1 VRPVAVVAT
10 AQTPAYAAFPGPEAV
25 LVMRCVN
32 EVLARARI
40 GPRDVDY
47 TVAGSCDYLSGAPFA
62 FVMNLDGMHAWPP
75 IHESHVEMDGAWALA
90 DAWHRLQLGD
100 VDVALV
106 VGSGRSSPG
115 DHRSVLALQGDPYVA
130 APLGLDPASLAGIQA
145 RALLDAGLATEA
157 DFAAVVARSRRDAR
171 ANPYARRDH
180 ESSPAAA
187 PGPAI
192 HPDPDPGRRPAVPPW
207 PEGDPEGDPEVA
219 ALLAEPHW
227 SAPLRRHDL
236 PATADG
242 AAAVVLA
249 AGDRAR
255 ALTDTPVWVRGI
267 DHRIETHHVGW
278 RDLTDSPSAR
288 RAAEA
293 VGLHDGPVDVAE
305 LMACYSPQELVLRR
319 ALGLDGATTRINPS
333 GGPLAADP
341 VMATGLVRV
350 AEAAGRIAAGEARR
364 ALAHASS
371 GPCLQQ
377 NLLCVLEGDR

>member
-1 VRPVAVVAT
+1 VSPARDVAVVAT
-10 AQTPAYAAFPGPEAV
+10 SRTPAYAAFPGPEPV
-25 LVMRCVN
+25 LVLRVVD
-32 EVLARARI
+32 EALARA
-40 GPRDVDY
+40 GLSPGDVGY

-115 DHRSVLALQGDPYVA
+115 DHRSVFALQGDPYVA
-130 APLGLDPASLAGIQA
+130 APLGLDPASLAGVQA
-145 RALLDAGLATEA
+145 RALLDAGMATEA
-157 DFAAVVARSRRDAR
+157 DVAEVVARNLRDGRTNPNALRR
-171 ANPYARRDH
+171 
-180 ESSPAAA
+180 
-187 PGPAI
+187 G
-192 HPDPDPGRRPAVPPW
+192 DPDV
-207 PEGDPEGDPEVA
+207 GD
-219 ALLAEPHW
+219 LLAEPYW
-227 SAPLRRHDL
+227 CEPLRRHDL

-249 AGDRAR
+249 VGDRAR
-255 ALTDTPVWVRGI
+255 ELTDAPVWVRAV
-267 DHRIETHHVGW
+267 DHRVESHHPGL
-278 RDLTDSPSAR
+278 RDLTDAPSAR

-293 VGLHDGPVDVAE
+293 VGLHDGPVDLAE
-305 LMACYSPQELVLRR
+305 LMAPYSPQELVLRR
-319 ALGLDGATTRINPS
+319 ALGLDPGTTTINPS
-333 GGPLAADP
+333 GGALAADP

-350 AEAAGRIAAGEARR
+350 VEAADRVAAGEAGR

-377 NLLCVLEGDR
+377 NLLCVLEGDGR

>member
-10 AQTPAYAAFPGPEAV
+10 SQTPAYAAFPGPEAV
-25 LVMRCVN
+25 LVLRCVN
-32 EVLARARI
+32 DVLARSGLTA
-40 GPRDVDY
+40 RDVDY

-115 DHRSVLALQGDPYVA
+115 DHRSALALQGDPYVA

-157 DFAAVVARSRRDAR
+157 DFAAVVARSLSDAR
-171 ANPYARRDH
+171 TNPCALLDGDH
-180 ESSPAAA
+180 
-187 PGPAI
+187 
-192 HPDPDPGRRPAVPPW
+192 D
-207 PEGDPEGDPEVA
+207 VA
-219 ALLAEPHW
+219 DLLAEPHW

-242 AAAVVLA
+242 AAAVLLA

-255 ALTDTPVWVRGI
+255 ALTDTPVWVRAI
-267 DHRIETHHVGW
+267 DHRIETHHVGR

-305 LMACYSPQELVLRR
+305 LMAPYSPQELVLRR
-319 ALGLDGATTRINPS
+319 ALGLDEATTRINPS

-350 AEAAGRIAAGEARR
+350 VEAADRIAGGEARR

-377 NLLCVLEGDR
+377 NLLCVLEGDER